1 MMRFRARHAVA
12 PLVIVG
18 VSLFAIGNASGS
30 RPSQTG
36 HGFAH
41 VASHLARMTATTP
54 TGVRRTLLS
63 SEGTVQPGTF
73 DGAVGTCPKKYPT
86 PVSGW
91 FTAKSDKVA
100 LATSIPIGKHKWAM
114 GVSNFD
120 TVPSDYIV
128 GIVCVK

>member
-1 MMRFRARHAVA
+1 MMRFRARHAVVPA
-12 PLVIVG
+12 VMVG
-18 VSLFAIGNASGS
+18 VSLFAIASASGS

-36 HGFAH
+36 RGFAH
-41 VASHLARMTATTP
+41 TSSHLARMTATTP
-54 TGVRRTLLS
+54 AGVRRTLLS
-63 SEGTVQPGTF
+63 KEGTVQPGTF
-73 DGAVGTCPKKYPT
+73 AGAIGTCPKKFPT

-91 FTAKSDKVA
+91 FSAKSEKVA